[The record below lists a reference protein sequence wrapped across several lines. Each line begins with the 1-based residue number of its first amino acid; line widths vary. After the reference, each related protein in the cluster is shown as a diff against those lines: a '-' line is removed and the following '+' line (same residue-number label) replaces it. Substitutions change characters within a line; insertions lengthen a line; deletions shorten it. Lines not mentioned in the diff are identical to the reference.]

1 MTNFPFSMVR
11 DTVYNVNDYIR
22 ESIDLILNQTFNFA
36 ENSIKNRKLPSNKG
50 FSLYLEN
57 KDFHVEIKKN
67 KVFLKTGDY
76 VINKL
81 HNHRIYFDVVDIKED
96 FINFTGTFT
105 SCCYPENISIQAIKK
120 SKDGSEEI
128 FIAKYLDY
136 GPRSVKKY
144 LSIDW
149 EYTYSFDVKIPINHS
164 EESKISFR
172 VVYKEND
179 KEVIMHNKIVFTHK
193 AQLSNFNPYL
203 IKNSRILK
211 FKGKTFYTFPY
222 SFFSFFKNEL
232 GTIKN
237 ILFSKEKFVFHAV
250 LFRLIYL
257 ITYYFMKN
265 QEIWLFNDRP
275 LYADDNGKYLF
286 IYSIMQNDKI
296 KRNSKEYK
304 IKKYYVLDKNSKDF
318 EDMEKLSPN
327 ILKFGSFKHKFLYM
341 FAEKIITSHLAE
353 SFFNPFLGK
362 NLRFYSGIINSNR
375 YFLQHGV
382 TMGDVSKLIN
392 KRLKFISLFSTIS
405 DMERNSIIN
414 GYYHFDEDI
423 IQTLGFP
430 RYDTLEN
437 KDLKKQILVI
447 PTWRMN
453 IKTKEELLNSEY
465 FLRLNNL
472 LNNKKLLDF
481 ISENDY
487 KIVFRPHPEVIE
499 YIDLF
504 EFDDKVIISQNES
517 YQKLFNE
524 SSLLITDYSSV
535 FFDFAYLKKP
545 VIYYQYADEYHY
557 DKGYFDFKTN
567 GFGDLIDNEEDLIN
581 RIIEYIENDC
591 KMENKYKE
599 RVDNFF
605 KFRDQNNCKRVYD
618 WILTNF

>member
-1 MTNFPFSMVR
+1 M
-11 DTVYNVNDYIR
+11 YNR
-22 ESIDLILNQTFNFA
+22 
-36 ENSIKNRKLPSNKG
+36 
-50 FSLYLEN
+50 
-57 KDFHVEIKKN
+57 
-67 KVFLKTGDY
+67 
-76 VINKL
+76 
-81 HNHRIYFDVVDIKED
+81 
-96 FINFTGTFT
+96 
-105 SCCYPENISIQAIKK
+105 
-120 SKDGSEEI
+120 
-128 FIAKYLDY
+128 
-136 GPRSVKKY
+136 
-144 LSIDW
+144 
-149 EYTYSFDVKIPINHS
+149 
-164 EESKISFR
+164 
-172 VVYKEND
+172 
-179 KEVIMHNKIVFTHK
+179 IVFRYR

-203 IKNSRILK
+203 IKNSRIIK
-211 FKGKTFYTFPY
+211 FKGKTFYIFPY

-265 QEIWLFNDRP
+265 QEIWLFNDRQ
-275 LYADDNGKYLF
+275 LYADDNGNYLF

-472 LNNKKLLDF
+472 WLCRN
-481 ISENDY
+481 
-487 KIVFRPHPEVIE
+487 P
-499 YIDLF
+499 
-504 EFDDKVIISQNES
+504 
-517 YQKLFNE
+517 
-524 SSLLITDYSSV
+524 
-535 FFDFAYLKKP
+535 FFY
-545 VIYYQYADEYHY
+545 
-557 DKGYFDFKTN
+557 
-567 GFGDLIDNEEDLIN
+567 
-581 RIIEYIENDC
+581 
-591 KMENKYKE
+591 
-599 RVDNFF
+599 
-605 KFRDQNNCKRVYD
+605 
-618 WILTNF
+618 